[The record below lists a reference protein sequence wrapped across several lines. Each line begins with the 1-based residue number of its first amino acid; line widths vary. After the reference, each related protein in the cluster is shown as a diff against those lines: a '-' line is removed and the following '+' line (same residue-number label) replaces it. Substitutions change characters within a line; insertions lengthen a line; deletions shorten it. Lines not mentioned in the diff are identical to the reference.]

1 MSEDFSSCLRDIPDF
16 PSPGII
22 FKDISPLLA
31 NPEKFSQ
38 VVDKM
43 KEAIEDMQA
52 DHLLGID
59 SRGFIFATALAQ
71 KMSMPMVMVRKP
83 GKLPGEVISQSYS
96 LEYGEANLEVQ
107 VDAIQ
112 PGDKVVIIDDVLATG
127 GTAKAASDLVE
138 KMGAVTSGF
147 LFFVEL
153 EFLNGKKVL
162 NSEAVCSLVK
172 F

>member
-16 PSPGII
+16 PSPGIV

-31 NPEKFSQ
+31 NPEKFTQ
-38 VVDKM
+38 VINKM
-43 KEAIEDMQA
+43 KGVIEGMQV

-71 KMSMPMVMVRKP
+71 TLSLPMVMARKP
-83 GKLPGEVISQSYS
+83 GKLPGEVVSQSYT
-96 LEYGEANLEVQ
+96 LEYGEATLEVQ
-107 VDAIQ
+107 VDAIN
-112 PGDKVVIIDDVLATG
+112 PGDKVLIIDDVLATG
-127 GTAKAASDLVE
+127 GTAKAACELVE
-138 KMGAVTSGF
+138 KMGATTSGY

-153 EFLNGKKVL
+153 EFLNGRKVL
-162 NSEAVCSLVK
+162 NSKQVSSLVK

>member
-38 VVDKM
+38 VINTM
-43 KEAIEDMQA
+43 KDIVEGMQV

-71 KMSMPMVMVRKP
+71 KLSLPMVMARKP
-83 GKLPGEVISQSYS
+83 GKLPGKVVSQSYS
-96 LEYGEANLEVQ
+96 LEYGEATLEVQ
-107 VDAIQ
+107 IDAIS
-112 PGDKVVIIDDVLATG
+112 PGDKVLIIDDVLATG
-127 GTAKAASDLVE
+127 GTAKAAADLVE
-138 KMGAVTSGF
+138 KMGGTTSGY

-153 EFLNGKKVL
+153 EFLNGRKTL
-162 NSEAVCSLVK
+162 DSEAVSSLVK